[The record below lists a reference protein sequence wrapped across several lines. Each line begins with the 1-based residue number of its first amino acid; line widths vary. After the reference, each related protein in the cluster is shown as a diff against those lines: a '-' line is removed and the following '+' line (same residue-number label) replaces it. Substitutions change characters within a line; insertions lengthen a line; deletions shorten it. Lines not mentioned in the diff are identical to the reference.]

1 MNQIKGV
8 MAFVASAAE
17 LSFTGAARTLDVSP
31 QAVAG
36 SISRLESDMGV
47 RLFNRTTRSISL
59 TDEGQAFL
67 SRVAPT
73 LAEFNDA
80 IASARDTSASP
91 RGVLRITTATAF
103 GRRYLLPQIPLFHS
117 RYPAVR
123 LDISMSDQKVDLIR
137 DGFDVAIRG
146 GKLADSSLITRRV
159 CALTMAYVAS
169 PAYLKKWGTPKTP
182 DELADHQIIA
192 LKFTSGASVA
202 WEFRVR
208 GKSVVFEPKQPT
220 LTLSDTDL
228 VGDAAVSGMGIA
240 RMALH
245 FAWPHLQ
252 AGKLKLILMPFN
264 DPSAREMVIHYPH
277 REHVAPRVKAFVEF
291 MLGALAREPS
301 LQATLKDVAIYAA

>member
-1 MNQIKGV
+1 MNEVKGV
-8 MAFVASAAE
+8 MAFVASATE
-17 LSFTGAARTLDVSP
+17 MSFTRAARTLDVSP

-36 SISRLESDMGV
+36 SVARLESAMRV

-67 SRVAPT
+67 SRIAPT

-91 RGVLRITTATAF
+91 VGVLRVTTATAF
-103 GRRYLLPQIPLFHS
+103 GRRYLLPQIASFHQ
-117 RYPAVR
+117 RYPGVR
-123 LDISMSDQKVDLIR
+123 LDISMSDQKADLIR

-159 CALTMAYVAS
+159 CALTMVYVAS
-169 PAYLKKWGTPKTP
+169 PAYLEKWGTPKKP
-182 DELADHQIIA
+182 DDLAQHQIVA
-192 LKFTSGASVA
+192 LKFASGASVG
-202 WEFRVR
+202 WEFKVR
-208 GKSVVFEPKQPT
+208 GKSVLFEPKHPS

-228 VGDAAVSGMGIA
+228 VGDAAVAGMGIA

-252 AGKLKLILMPFN
+252 AGTLKLVLAPYN

-277 REHVAPRVKAFVEF
+277 REHVAPRVKAFVDF
-291 MLGALAREPS
+291 MLQALAHEPS
-301 LQATLKDVAIYAA
+301 LQATLKDVAMYTA